1 MNSLKHNIYL
11 IYIALLALLPIAGF
25 TQAPR
30 PTGKITG
37 NIVNEQNKPVEFATV
52 SLLRA
57 KDSSVVKGALGNDAG
72 VYTFAQ
78 VPYGAYLVKTT
89 IVGYNKG
96 ISKPFA
102 ITPANTTVNIPTI
115 SMKPSAQA
123 LKTVNIQSARPLI
136 ERKLDRT
143 VMNVENS
150 VLAAGNS
157 AMEILERAPGV
168 SIDKDDNIS
177 MNGKSGVTVMINDK
191 LTYLSSAQLATL
203 LRSTDGTNIAAI
215 ELITNPS
222 AKYDASGNS
231 GIINIRLKKN
241 REAGSSGSITTGVSY
256 GHMWKDNQNLSLNHK
271 NGKLNAFG
279 TFSHNDNNNLQRLNI
294 RRVVDS
300 LGSLTYFNQ
309 FTPMQNVN
317 HNNSYRLGADYDLT
331 KHHTLG
337 FIVNGYDNTRVDDL
351 PTVTYIGKTLGATN
365 ALLNSTSQ
373 SHQQYQ
379 NFAANVNDRW
389 QIDTLGQSLGID
401 VDYSKFT
408 NANNAMY
415 ATYSYLPN
423 GQQSQA
429 PVFLRNQSPS
439 VIDIR
444 TAKADYTYPLSKEL
458 KLETGAK
465 FSDVKTDNNLQAQRQ
480 NNAGVFVN
488 DATRTNH
495 FIYQEKIDAGYVN
508 LGQTWK
514 KTSAQ
519 FGLRAEYTTS
529 LATLAGTA
537 PVPRSYVDFFPSFFI
552 NHTLSKK
559 NEIGFSYSRRIDRP
573 SYDNLNP
580 FVFYLD
586 SLTYVKGNPFLKPQY
601 THAFE
606 LHYTWDNTINVNLN
620 YSHTSD
626 VITQIILTDVLKKAT
641 FQTNINLD
649 TQDAYGLNINS
660 PYTITKWWTGNVN
673 LNTFYLLNKSSDL
686 LGANLNVGQV
696 AYQFRTTQ
704 TFTFIKG
711 YRLEVLTNYKS
722 DIKTGIYD
730 VRPQYNVDG
739 GISHTFANKKAS
751 VKFSVSDIFN
761 TRTNNVNSMYQSVN
775 LQITQKG
782 ETRIS
787 RLTFTY
793 NFGNTKIKASQHKTG
808 ADDEKGRAGG
818 GN

>member
-1 MNSLKHNIYL
+1 MPTISF
-11 IYIALLALLPIAGF
+11 A
-25 TQAPR
+25 QAIKPAA
-30 PTGKITG
+30 KITG
-37 NIVNEQNKPVEFATV
+37 SIVTTENKPVEFATV
-52 SLLRA
+52 SLLRT
-57 KDSSVVKGALGNDAG
+57 KDSAIVKGALGNEAG
-72 VYTFAQ
+72 VYALTNIANGN
-78 VPYGAYLVKTT
+78 YIIKISA
-89 IVGYNKG
+89 VGYNKG
-96 ISKPFA
+96 LSKPF
-102 ITPANTTVNIPTI
+102 TVSGNNVTVPAI
-115 SMKPSAQA
+115 SMQSSAQA

-177 MNGKSGVTVMINDK
+177 LNGKSGVTVMINDK

-241 REAGSSGSITTGVSY
+241 REVGSSGSITTGVAY
-256 GHMWKDNQNLSLNHK
+256 GHTWKDNQNLSLNHK
-271 NGKLNAFG
+271 DGKLNMFG
-279 TFSHNDNNNLQRLNI
+279 TFSHNDNSNLQNLNI

-300 LGSLTYFNQ
+300 VGSLTYFNQ
-309 FTPMQNVN
+309 YTPMQNTN
-317 HNNSYRLGADYDLT
+317 HNNSYRVGADYDLT
-331 KHHTLG
+331 KHNTVG
-337 FIVNGYDNTRVDDL
+337 FIVNGYDNTRVDNL
-351 PTVTYIGKTLGATN
+351 PTVTYIGKTLDVTN
-365 ALLNSTSQ
+365 ALLNSTSE
-373 SHQQYQ
+373 SHQHYK

-401 VDYSKFT
+401 LDYAKFSNT
-408 NANNAMY
+408 NNAAY
-415 ATYSYLPN
+415 ATYSYKPN

-444 TAKADYTYPLSKEL
+444 TAKADYAYPFSKSL

-480 NNAGVFVN
+480 NGAGVYVN

-495 FIYQEKIDAGYVN
+495 FVYQEKIDAGYAN
-508 LGQTWK
+508 LGKTWK

-519 FGLRAEYTTS
+519 IGVRAEYTTS
-529 LATLAGTA
+529 LATLAGTP
-537 PVPRSYVDFFPSFFI
+537 PVPRNYIDFFPSFFV
-552 NHTLSKK
+552 NHTLSKR

-586 SLTYVKGNPFLKPQY
+586 SLTYVQGNPFLKPQY

-606 LHYTWDNTINVNLN
+606 LHYTWNNTINVNLN

-626 VITQIILTDVLKKAT
+626 VITQIILTDAVKKAT
-641 FQTNINLD
+641 FQTNLNLD
-649 TQDAYGLNINS
+649 AQDAYGLNINS
-660 PYTITKWWTGNVN
+660 PYTINNWWSGNVN
-673 LNTFYLLNKSSDL
+673 LNTFYLLNKANNL
-686 LGANLNVGQV
+686 LGAKLNVGQL

-711 YRLEVLTNYKS
+711 YRLEILTNYKS
-722 DIKTGIYD
+722 DIKVGIYD
-730 VRPQYNVDG
+730 VRPQYNIDG
-739 GISHTFANKKAS
+739 GISHSFANKKANI
-751 VKFSVSDIFN
+751 KFSVSDIFN

-782 ETRIS
+782 ETRVS

-793 NFGNTKIKASQHKTG
+793 NFGNNKIKARQHQTG
-808 ADDEKGRAGG
+808 ADDESNRAGKG
-818 GN
+818 